1 MTSLLDDIISLAIDG
16 KQPLPDIL
24 RKCLLL
30 GHELKNDPLKTW
42 ANQELSGYKSKEDVP
57 EYRHVQAIAKGHF
70 FGAYGHELRNY
81 PIPPA
86 VLKEKDRHWAREVHL
101 VEGVSGYEEILKAS
115 EKATI
120 TFPWPGDMVL
130 HYQQKL
136 IDGYGLV
143 SAWLTVSKNAIV
155 EVLDTVR
162 NRTLNMALQIKD
174 ELGGSYADLD
184 KLDSAEAEKVQNII
198 VQNIYGGTNYVSLGD
213 MSVEAPT
220 HIETVINVGDRPKLD
235 ELLNAAGLKPADVKK
250 LTKAI
255 EADGG
260 TKPGSKVG
268 NWIKENA
275 SKVITGGVK
284 IGAKVGAEILAAW
297 LKQYYGL

>member
-1 MTSLLDDIISLAIDG
+1 MTSLLDDIINLAIDG

-30 GHELKNDPLKTW
+30 AHELKNDQLKTW
-42 ANQELSGYKSKEDVP
+42 ANQELNGYKSKGGIP

-70 FGAYGHELRNY
+70 LGDFGRELKNY
-81 PIPPA
+81 LIPPA
-86 VLKEKDRHWAREVHL
+86 ALEENDRHWAYEVFL
-101 VEGVSGYEEILKAS
+101 PQGVSAYAEILKAS
-115 EKATI
+115 DETTI

-130 HYQQKL
+130 YYQQKL
-136 IDGYGLV
+136 IDGYGLA
-143 SAWLTVSKNAIV
+143 SAWLTVSKNVIV
-155 EVLDTVR
+155 EVLDTVL

-174 ELGGSYADLD
+174 ELGSSFVDLH
-184 KLDSAEAEKVQNII
+184 KLDSTEAEKVQNII
-198 VQNIYGGTNYVSLGD
+198 VQNIYGGTNYLSLGD

-220 HIETVINVGDRPKLD
+220 HIETVINVGDRRKLD
-235 ELLNAAGLKPADVKK
+235 ELLNAAGLEPADLKK

-255 EADGG
+255 GADGG
-260 TKPGSKVG
+260 KKPGSKVG

-275 SKVITGGVK
+275 SKVITGGVT
-284 IGAKVGAEILAAW
+284 IGAKIGAEILTAW

>member
-16 KQPLPDIL
+16 KHPLPDIL

-30 GHELKNDPLKTW
+30 GHELKNDPLKAW
-42 ANQELSGYKSKEDVP
+42 ANQELNGYKSKEDVP
-57 EYRHVQAIAKGHF
+57 EYRHIQAIARGHF
-70 FGAYGHELRNY
+70 FGTYGGELKNY

-86 VLKEKDRHWAREVHL
+86 VLEEKDRTWAREVHL
-101 VEGVSGYEEILKAS
+101 MQGVSGYQELLKAS
-115 EKATI
+115 DATTI

-130 HYQQKL
+130 YYRQKL
-136 IDGYGLV
+136 IDGQGLV

-162 NRTLNMALQIKD
+162 NRTPNVALQIKD
-174 ELGGSYADLD
+174 ELGGSYGDLD
-184 KLDSAEAEKVQNII
+184 KLDSTEADKVQNII
-198 VQNIYGGTNYVSLGD
+198 VQNIYGGTSYLSLGD

-220 HIETVINVGDRPKLD
+220 HIETVINVGDRQKLD
-235 ELLNAAGLKPADVKK
+235 ELLNAAGLEPADVKK

-260 TKPGSKVG
+260 KKPGSKVG

-275 SKVITGGVK
+275 SQVITGGVK
-284 IGAKVGAEILAAW
+284 IGAKIGAEILTAW